1 MQSEFTFYS
10 TLLYAEKW
18 MSKTDFIYRLKA
30 NCDCTEE
37 KHRHFLR
44 FLYKMRFSQVKK
56 ASDGHIVILD

>member
-37 KHRHFLR
+37 KHRVFLR
-44 FLYKMRFSQVKK
+44 FLYKTRFSQVKK
-56 ASDGHIVILD
+56 AADGNIVILD